1 MTRQPEST
9 PHVECRDSAHQPE
22 RHEAPSPERA
32 PVAALNRR
40 AFFRRMRG
48 VTVATLAAGSVGT
61 ALLARTTRAWAQ
73 AAAMGP
79 ADLLT
84 RRWQAYRLRQEA
96 AMAQSN
102 LPLPICPTNGDEAA
116 YPTPIASFTKGLPHN
131 ALGEGDPKAY
141 AALRAALTTGHASA
155 FEALPLGG
163 QLPLANPQ
171 AAYAFDLEGLDPH
184 HVALPAPPAFWSA
197 EMAAEMVEL
206 YWQAL
211 TRDVPFAA
219 YETHPLIQ
227 EAMADLSRCSAFRG
241 PRSNSRVTP
250 ATLFRGPTPGDL
262 TGPYLSQFL
271 WLDVPSGMM
280 TLVQRGRVP
289 IAGDDYMTAYPDW
302 LAIQRGMP
310 PARPNVL
317 DATPRYLR
325 HGRDLS
331 AYVHKDF
338 TYQAFLHAGL
348 ILLAMRAPFQATNP
362 YMHSRT
368 QSGFVTF
375 GAPHVLDL
383 VGRVANAALKASWCQ
398 KWLMHRRLRPEE
410 FAGRVHQT
418 LSGVVRYPIHTDVLN
433 AVAPSTLFHTTG
445 TYLLPMAYPE
455 GCPLHPAYPA
465 GHAAIAGACATVL
478 KAFFQASF
486 VIPNPVEAS
495 ADGLA
500 LLPYRGPD
508 LTVGGELNKL
518 ASNIA
523 LGRDTAGVHWR
534 SDGIEGIKLGEAVAI
549 GILRDMR
556 ATYHEDFQGFS
567 LTTFDGTT
575 LTI

>member
-1 MTRQPEST
+1 
-9 PHVECRDSAHQPE
+9 
-22 RHEAPSPERA
+22 
-32 PVAALNRR
+32 
-40 AFFRRMRG
+40 
-48 VTVATLAAGSVGT
+48 
-61 ALLARTTRAWAQ
+61 
-73 AAAMGP
+73 
-79 ADLLT
+79 
-84 RRWQAYRLRQEA
+84 
-96 AMAQSN
+96 MAQGN

-131 ALGEGDPKAY
+131 ALGEGDRTAY
-141 AALRAALTTGHASA
+141 AALRAALTTGQATA

-163 QLPLANPQ
+163 QIPLVNPQ

-184 HVALPAPPAFWSA
+184 HVAIPAPPAFWSA

-227 EAMADLSRCSAFRG
+227 EAAADLSRCSAFRG
-241 PRSNSRVTP
+241 PRANGRVTP

-271 WLDVPSGMM
+271 WLDVPSGML

-289 IAGDDYMTAYPDW
+289 IAGDDYMTTYPDW

-331 AYVHKDF
+331 TYVHKDF
-338 TYQAFLHAGL
+338 TYQAFLNAGL

-362 YMHSRT
+362 YRHSRT

-383 VGRVANAALKASWCQ
+383 VGRVANAALKATWCQ
-398 KWLMHRRLRPEE
+398 KWLIHRRLRPEE

-418 LSGVVRYPIHTDVLN
+418 LSGAVRYPIHTDVLN

-478 KAFFQASF
+478 KAFFQTSF

>member
-1 MTRQPEST
+1 MTDKPESLQSVAHVHGARPPGHHEVIAPKT
-9 PHVECRDSAHQPE
+9 PSRSL
-22 RHEAPSPERA
+22 S
-32 PVAALNRR
+32 RR
-40 AFFRRMRG
+40 AFFRQMHG

-61 ALLARTTRAWAQ
+61 ALLSRATRAWAQ

-96 AMAQSN
+96 AMGHGN
-102 LPLPICPTNGDEAA
+102 LPLPISPTNGDEAA

-131 ALGEGDPKAY
+131 ALGEGDRTAY
-141 AALRAALTTGHASA
+141 AALRAALTSGQATA

-163 QLPLANPQ
+163 QVPLVNPQ
-171 AAYAFDLEGLDPH
+171 AAYAFALEGLDPH
-184 HVALPAPPAFWSA
+184 HVVVPAPPAFWSA

-227 EAMADLSRCSAFRG
+227 EATADLSRCSAFRG
-241 PRSNSRVTP
+241 PRANGRVTP

-331 AYVHKDF
+331 TYVHKDF
-338 TYQAFLHAGL
+338 TYQAFLNAGL

-362 YMHSRT
+362 YRHSRT

-383 VGRVANAALKASWCQ
+383 VGRVANAALKATWCQ

-418 LSGVVRYPIHTDVLN
+418 LTGAVRYPIHTDVLN

-478 KAFFQASF
+478 KAFFQTSF
-486 VIPNPVEAS
+486 VISNPVEAS

>member
-1 MTRQPEST
+1 MTPQPEST
-9 PHVECRDSAHQPE
+9 PRVECLDRVNQPE
-22 RHEAPSPERA
+22 RHEAPGLETA
-32 PVAALNRR
+32 PATSLSRQ

-48 VTVATLAAGSVGT
+48 VTVTTLAAGSVGT
-61 ALLARTTRAWAQ
+61 ALLSRTTRAWAQ

-84 RRWQAYRLRQEA
+84 RRWQAYRLLQEV

-102 LPLPICPTNGDEAA
+102 LPLSICPTNGDEAA

-131 ALGEGDPKAY
+131 ALGEGERAAY
-141 AALRAALTTGHASA
+141 AALRAALTTGQATA

-171 AAYAFDLEGLDPH
+171 AAYAFALEGLDPH

-227 EAMADLSRCSAFRG
+227 DTAADLSRCSAFRG
-241 PRSNSRVTP
+241 PRANGRVTP

-271 WLDVPSGMM
+271 WLDVPSGVM
-280 TLVQRGRVP
+280 TLVQRGRVS

-302 LAIQRGMP
+302 LNIQRGVP

-338 TYQAFLHAGL
+338 TYQAFLNAGL

-362 YMHSRT
+362 YRHSHT

-375 GAPHVLDL
+375 GAPHMLDL
-383 VGRVANAALKASWCQ
+383 VGRVANEALKATWCQ
-398 KWLMHRRLRPEE
+398 KWLVHRRLRPEE

-418 LSGVVRYPIHTDVLN
+418 LSGAGRYPIHMDVLN

-455 GCPLHPAYPA
+455 GCPLHPATQPGMPRLPA
-465 GHAAIAGACATVL
+465 PARRC
-478 KAFFQASF
+478 
-486 VIPNPVEAS
+486 
-495 ADGLA
+495 
-500 LLPYRGPD
+500 
-508 LTVGGELNKL
+508 
-518 ASNIA
+518 
-523 LGRDTAGVHWR
+523 
-534 SDGIEGIKLGEAVAI
+534 
-549 GILRDMR
+549 
-556 ATYHEDFQGFS
+556 
-567 LTTFDGTT
+567 
-575 LTI
+575 

>member
-1 MTRQPEST
+1 MTPQPEST
-9 PHVECRDSAHQPE
+9 PRVECLDRVNQPE
-22 RHEAPSPERA
+22 RHEAPGLETA
-32 PVAALNRR
+32 PATSLSRQ

-48 VTVATLAAGSVGT
+48 VTVTTLAAGSVGT
-61 ALLARTTRAWAQ
+61 ALLSRTTRAWAQ

-84 RRWQAYRLRQEA
+84 RRWQAYRLLQEV

-102 LPLPICPTNGDEAA
+102 LPLSICPTNGDEAA

-131 ALGEGDPKAY
+131 ALGEGERAAY
-141 AALRAALTTGHASA
+141 AALRAALTTGQATA

-171 AAYAFDLEGLDPH
+171 AAYAFALEGLDPH

-227 EAMADLSRCSAFRG
+227 DTAADLSRCSAFRG
-241 PRSNSRVTP
+241 PRANGRVTP

-271 WLDVPSGMM
+271 WLDVPSGVM
-280 TLVQRGRVP
+280 TLVQRGRVS

-302 LAIQRGMP
+302 LNIQRGVP

-338 TYQAFLHAGL
+338 TYQAFLNAGL

-362 YMHSRT
+362 YRHSRT
-368 QSGFVTF
+368 QSGFVTRSCVM
-375 GAPHVLDL
+375 P
-383 VGRVANAALKASWCQ
+383 
-398 KWLMHRRLRPEE
+398 
-410 FAGRVHQT
+410 
-418 LSGVVRYPIHTDVLN
+418 
-433 AVAPSTLFHTTG
+433 
-445 TYLLPMAYPE
+445 
-455 GCPLHPAYPA
+455 
-465 GHAAIAGACATVL
+465 
-478 KAFFQASF
+478 
-486 VIPNPVEAS
+486 
-495 ADGLA
+495 LA
-500 LLPYRGPD
+500 L
-508 LTVGGELNKL
+508 
-518 ASNIA
+518 AM
-523 LGRDTAGVHWR
+523 GR
-534 SDGIEGIKLGEAVAI
+534 
-549 GILRDMR
+549 
-556 ATYHEDFQGFS
+556 
-567 LTTFDGTT
+567 
-575 LTI
+575 